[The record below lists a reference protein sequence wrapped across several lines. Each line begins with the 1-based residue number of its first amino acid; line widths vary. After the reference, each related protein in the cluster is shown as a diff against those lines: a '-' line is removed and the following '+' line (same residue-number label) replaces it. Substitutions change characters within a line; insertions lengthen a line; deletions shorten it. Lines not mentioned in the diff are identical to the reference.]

1 MTKNMTTNTKM
12 MQKIAELSLT
22 KRYLQQLLLNIDVEA
37 TETSV
42 STLMVMLDHFIEN
55 PNDYYEFI
63 RRSKSTDLGLT

>member
-1 MTKNMTTNTKM
+1 M

-22 KRYLQQLLLNIDVEA
+22 KRYLQQFLLNIDVEA

-63 RRSKSTDLGLT
+63 RRTESTELGLT

>member
-1 MTKNMTTNTKM
+1 

-22 KRYLQQLLLNIDVEA
+22 KRYLQQFLLNIDVEA

>member
-1 MTKNMTTNTKM
+1 

>member
-1 MTKNMTTNTKM
+1 M
-12 MQKIAELSLT
+12 MLKIAELSLT
-22 KRYLQQLLLNIDVEA
+22 KRYLQQFLLNIDVEA

-63 RRSKSTDLGLT
+63 RRTESTELGLT